1 VVQEET
7 LREAPSSVRDL
18 FLRVAQRE
26 SVDISVFGEVL
37 RGQVTFNICL
47 NSLERLISVAFQVL
61 AQLGRQSALQIGVG
75 ELEHQSLVPA
85 IMDRGCVVG
94 ETVSSIATR
103 HREMRQPSKSYIP
116 VLDGLDRAPHRRHG
130 VTQIGEYLAYALGP
144 KLRCRLLAQGH
155 PEMEDLALKFGL
167 LPFTLVLTSQISQV
181 RPYVAQV
188 VVGSSPTIGG
198 QVTLLQLFRQ
208 PEGLIETLLT
218 AQVSRKIREMSYV
231 FKRLIIV

>member
-1 VVQEET
+1 
-7 LREAPSSVRDL
+7 
-18 FLRVAQRE
+18 
-26 SVDISVFGEVL
+26 
-37 RGQVTFNICL
+37 
-47 NSLERLISVAFQVL
+47 
-61 AQLGRQSALQIGVG
+61 
-75 ELEHQSLVPA
+75 
-85 IMDRGCVVG
+85 
-94 ETVSSIATR
+94 
-103 HREMRQPSKSYIP
+103 
-116 VLDGLDRAPHRRHG
+116 
-130 VTQIGEYLAYALGP
+130 
-144 KLRCRLLAQGH
+144 
-155 PEMEDLALKFGL
+155 MEDLALKFGL